1 MTLKY
6 EKASLPAG
14 ALETN
19 LYIAYWNGASW
30 VELSSTVD
38 TSAKEVSAPV
48 SHFTVFSL
56 RVTTEQSQA
65 TTTTSQGIAIS
76 TSILGTASSFNTSG
90 GKTTS
95 AVSVSDSGGKMKIA
109 LAENTTISLPVGSQ
123 QITVTK
129 LDSAPNRP
137 ANTLMIEAYSFQPD
151 NASFSPA
158 ASVAIKYDAAALPA
172 NVKET
177 NLYLALLENS
187 KWTAVSTT
195 VDTKSKTLIAKI
207 SHFSTYAVLGKVT
220 AAATTPATSNTTV
233 PKSPTSNATT
243 PSGNVT
249 GPSANTSTS
258 GNAAT
263 SGMAIPVIVIVVI
276 GGLLVIG
283 LGIAFVLRR
292 R

>member
-1 MTLKY
+1 
-6 EKASLPAG
+6 
-14 ALETN
+14 
-19 LYIAYWNGASW
+19 
-30 VELSSTVD
+30 
-38 TSAKEVSAPV
+38 
-48 SHFTVFSL
+48 
-56 RVTTEQSQA
+56 
-65 TTTTSQGIAIS
+65 
-76 TSILGTASSFNTSG
+76 
-90 GKTTS
+90 
-95 AVSVSDSGGKMKIA
+95 MKIA

-137 ANTLMIEAYSFQPD
+137 ANTLIIEAYSFQPD

-158 ASVAIKYDAAALPA
+158 ASVTIKYDAAALPA

-195 VDTKSKTLIAKI
+195 VDTKSKTLTAKI